1 MQYAVAVW
9 GASQNGPSIALRDLI
24 SWHNPRSVK
33 RQKESSGCEVPFMKR
48 FCQGCE
54 SFVKSHLFCETFPIF
69 VALKRDIEKMEKE
82 KTQIQS
88 PKALAWQR
96 FRKNKLGMAASFFI
110 IVFAL
115 LAIFAYC
122 FIPDPTPNANRQL
135 LELSTQ
141 KPGFEVDMLLVPK
154 EIPNPKQS
162 FFKTLLQ
169 GKPDD
174 YIFIPYD
181 SLKISATQTEVFLFN
196 PEKSGTIRTETYSNQ
211 EITKKNFSSQADAE
225 NYILRNCTKHQKF
238 LLGTDQF
245 GRDFLSRLVLG
256 SRISLTVGFIAVFLS
271 LLIGITV
278 GSLGGFFRGKVDDVV
293 VWFINVVWSIPT
305 LLLVIAITFALGK
318 GIAQVFI
325 AVGLTMWVEVA
336 RIVRGQIL
344 SIRETTFV
352 EAGKALGF
360 KNIRIIFKHILPNI
374 INPIIVV
381 SAANFASAILLEA
394 GLSFLGIGVQPPM
407 PSWGSMIKENYAFII
422 LDAAYLAILPGIAIM
437 LLVLAFMLVGNA
449 LRDALDVKN

>member
-1 MQYAVAVW
+1 MDEQPK
-9 GASQNGPSIALRDLI
+9 QN
-24 SWHNPRSVK
+24 
-33 RQKESSGCEVPFMKR
+33 
-48 FCQGCE
+48 
-54 SFVKSHLFCETFPIF
+54 
-69 VALKRDIEKMEKE
+69 
-82 KTQIQS
+82 QS
-88 PKALAWQR
+88 PKALAWKR
-96 FRKNKLGMAASFFI
+96 FRSNKLGMVSCGF
-110 IVFAL
+110 VLLWAL
-115 LAIFAYC
+115 LALFAYLV
-122 FIPDPTPNANRQL
+122 IPDKTPNSNRQI
-135 LELSTQ
+135 LEISTK
-141 KPGFEVDMLLVPK
+141 KPGFEVDMLMVPK
-154 EIPNPKQS
+154 ETPPAETP
-162 FFKTLLQ
+162 FFQ
-169 GKPDD
+169 
-174 YIFIPYD
+174 
-181 SLKISATQTEVFLFN
+181 FLFN
-196 PEKSGTIRTETYSNQ
+196 GRPDDCIYLPFDSIHVEAETTTVYLYQAEESSTARMEVIDNKELVGPSTGSGTLTFTSSEEADTYIRSH
-211 EITKKNFSSQADAE
+211 
-225 NYILRNCTKHQKF
+225 CVKHRKF

-256 SRISLTVGFIAVFLS
+256 SRISLTVGFIAVLLS
-271 LLIGITV
+271 LMIGIV
-278 GSLGGFFRGKVDDVV
+278 MGSLGGFFRGKVDDAV

-360 KNIRIIFKHILPNI
+360 KNLRIIFRHILPNI
-374 INPIIVV
+374 LNPIIVV

-437 LLVLAFMLVGNA
+437 LLVLAFMLIGNA
-449 LRDALDVKN
+449 LREALDVKN

>member
-1 MQYAVAVW
+1 M
-9 GASQNGPSIALRDLI
+9 DKK
-24 SWHNPRSVK
+24 H
-33 RQKESSGCEVPFMKR
+33 
-48 FCQGCE
+48 
-54 SFVKSHLFCETFPIF
+54 
-69 VALKRDIEKMEKE
+69 E
-82 KTQIQS
+82 KTIS
-88 PKALAWQR
+88 PRTIAWQR
-96 FRKNKLGMAASFFI
+96 FRKNKLGMAATGFVVLFA
-110 IVFAL
+110 IV
-115 LAIFAYC
+115 AIFAY
-122 FIPDPTPNANRQL
+122 FIIPDATTNANRQL

-154 EIPNPKQS
+154 GNPTAQPS
-162 FFKTLLQ
+162 FFQRLLN
-169 GKPDD
+169 GRPDD
-174 YIFIPYD
+174 CTYMPFD
-181 SLKISATQTEVFLFN
+181 SIVVQEENTSVYLFN
-196 PEKSGTIRTETYSNQ
+196 PEPTDNSKAEVISNL
-211 EITKKNFSSQADAE
+211 EIAGRHFSSATEAE
-225 NYILRNCTKHQKF
+225 QYINRYCVKHQKF

-245 GRDFLSRLVLG
+245 GRDFLSRLILG
-256 SRISLTVGFIAVFLS
+256 SRISLSVGFIAVLLS
-271 LLIGITV
+271 LLIGIV
-278 GSLGGFFRGKVDDVV
+278 IGSLGGFFRGKVDDVV

-352 EAGKALGF
+352 EAGRALGF
-360 KNIRIIFKHILPNI
+360 KDLRIIFRHILPNI
-374 INPIIVV
+374 LNPIIVV

-437 LLVLAFMLVGNA
+437 LLVLAFMLIGNA

>member
-1 MQYAVAVW
+1 
-9 GASQNGPSIALRDLI
+9 
-24 SWHNPRSVK
+24 
-33 RQKESSGCEVPFMKR
+33 
-48 FCQGCE
+48 
-54 SFVKSHLFCETFPIF
+54 
-69 VALKRDIEKMEKE
+69 
-82 KTQIQS
+82 
-88 PKALAWQR
+88 
-96 FRKNKLGMAASFFI
+96 
-110 IVFAL
+110 
-115 LAIFAYC
+115 
-122 FIPDPTPNANRQL
+122 
-135 LELSTQ
+135 
-141 KPGFEVDMLLVPK
+141 MLMVPK
-154 EIPNPKQS
+154 ETPPAKTP
-162 FFKTLLQ
+162 FFQ
-169 GKPDD
+169 
-174 YIFIPYD
+174 
-181 SLKISATQTEVFLFN
+181 FLFN
-196 PEKSGTIRTETYSNQ
+196 GRPDDCIYLPFDSLQINKETTTVFLYLAEGASSVRTEVIDNTELLNDGPSTSSGTC
-211 EITKKNFSSQADAE
+211 FSSSEGADS
-225 NYILRNCTKHQKF
+225 YIRSHCVKHRKF

-256 SRISLTVGFIAVFLS
+256 SRISLMVGFIAVLLS
-271 LLIGITV
+271 LMIGIVV
-278 GSLGGFFRGKVDDVV
+278 GSLGGFFRGKVDDAV

-352 EAGKALGF
+352 EAGRALGF
-360 KNIRIIFKHILPNI
+360 KDLRIIFRHILPNI
-374 INPIIVV
+374 LNPIIVV

-449 LRDALDVKN
+449 LRGAIDTHS

>member
-1 MQYAVAVW
+1 MERR
-9 GASQNGPSIALRDLI
+9 SQ
-24 SWHNPRSVK
+24 
-33 RQKESSGCEVPFMKR
+33 Q
-48 FCQGCE
+48 
-54 SFVKSHLFCETFPIF
+54 T
-69 VALKRDIEKMEKE
+69 
-82 KTQIQS
+82 QS
-88 PKALAWQR
+88 PKALAWKR
-96 FRKNKLGMAASFFI
+96 FRSNKLGMVSCGFVI
-110 IVFAL
+110 LWAL
-115 LAIFAYC
+115 LALFAYLI
-122 FIPDPTPNANRQL
+122 IPDKTPNANRQI
-135 LELSTQ
+135 LEISTK
-141 KPGFEVDMLLVPK
+141 KPGFEVDMLMLPK
-154 EIPNPKQS
+154 ENPNPKTP
-162 FFKTLLQ
+162 FFRFLLN
-169 GKPDD
+169 GRPDD
-174 YIFIPYD
+174 VIYLPFD
-181 SLKISATQTEVFLFN
+181 SIHVETAATTVYLYQAEESQST
-196 PEKSGTIRTETYSNQ
+196 RTEIIDNQ
-211 EITKKNFSSQADAE
+211 ELTSKAFTSADEADT
-225 NYILRNCTKHQKF
+225 YIRNHCVKHRKF

-256 SRISLTVGFIAVFLS
+256 SRISLCVGFIAVLLS
-271 LLIGITV
+271 LMIGIVT
-278 GSLGGFFRGKVDDVV
+278 GSLGGFFRGKVDDAV

-360 KNIRIIFKHILPNI
+360 KNLRIIFKHILPNI
-374 INPIIVV
+374 LNPIIVV

-437 LLVLAFMLVGNA
+437 LLVLAFMLIGNA
-449 LRDALDVKN
+449 LREALDVKN